1 MKQIININFFFT
13 DGITIHQ
20 AFNFK
25 FDNHHT
31 PLSDEQLAEFRHNL
45 KDLKLIII
53 DEISLLSSDMLQ
65 RISMRLCEIF
75 QSKARFANKAVC
87 AVGDILQVLLIVFI
101 CNILFHV
108 YNYNFLFLDKTCQR
122 KILLPGSN
130 R

>member
-1 MKQIININFFFT
+1 MIYVVFSFS

-25 FDNHHT
+25 FDNHHS

-87 AVGDILQVLLIVFI
+87 GVGDILQVLLITFI
-101 CNILFHV
+101 CKILFHI
-108 YNYNFLFLDKTCQR
+108 YNYFLFLDKTCQR
-122 KILLPGSN
+122 KILFPRTN

>member
-1 MKQIININFFFT
+1 MIKHFLFL

-25 FDNHHT
+25 FDNHHS

-101 CNILFHV
+101 CFIFNCFISTIIF
-108 YNYNFLFLDKTCQR
+108 YFSDQTCQR
-122 KILLPGSN
+122 QILFPRSN

>member
-1 MKQIININFFFT
+1 MININFFIT

-101 CNILFHV
+101 CFIFNCFMSTIIF
-108 YNYNFLFLDKTCQR
+108 YFSDQTCQR
-122 KILLPGSN
+122 QILFPRSN